1 MRESKVLNEFEYE
14 SFKLFSNL
22 FQPLTKNQ
30 YLIKVNLFKE
40 FLNGKELV
48 EVDKYDCEKFIE
60 YISSI
65 YTKSTC
71 EKIFSYLHSYYNFLI
86 KENIIY
92 DNPFKKV
99 RKPKVSKLAK
109 RSSILTIDEID
120 LIIENISKEKIRDQA
135 LIVFLITTGCMV
147 NELIRVKWRDISFFK
162 NDYYITLSK
171 NGKSRMIKMHS
182 LCTYL
187 LNEYRGS
194 KAIED
199 NDELI
204 FTSAKTNSITDRN
217 VRFIVR
223 KILDK
228 SGLTNNSSKDFRHSF
243 AAISLRLG
251 ANDEDLKHK
260 LGWSKANSLSKYKYV
275 IDFVGDDFSNKKSTE
290 FYKLED

>member
-251 ANDEDLKHK
+251 AN
-260 LGWSKANSLSKYKYV
+260 
-275 IDFVGDDFSNKKSTE
+275 
-290 FYKLED
+290 